1 MIDQVKKHKL
11 GEMQEAIT
19 QEHSNEAKAEA
30 NSEQVNLLTD
40 EEALSLSQDETVLQN
55 IVFDVRDNPENGLD
69 KNYMKIFKYAADQ
82 NLKDFEVVKADIIRQ
97 KNNLDKNIKENKG
110 GFSVNISKGNSLKR
124 NYIEV
129 FGKKSDVIT
138 YEDYSTLLELKKLL
152 DIDEQ
157 IGLSGFEKI

>member
-1 MIDQVKKHKL
+1 
-11 GEMQEAIT
+11 
-19 QEHSNEAKAEA
+19 
-30 NSEQVNLLTD
+30 
-40 EEALSLSQDETVLQN
+40 LQN

-110 GFSVNISKGNSLKR
+110 GFSVNISKRNSLKR